1 MTTGMN
7 ENLLICY
14 YEYLCRNPSDFAG
27 QNVLLIGSS
36 FSAQDIALQSMK
48 YGAKSVTLSY
58 RTKPIGLVWPQ
69 GVEEKSIVS
78 GFAGKI
84 VTFQDGSSKEVDAVI
99 MCTGYLHSYPFLRY
113 QSLLCH

>member
-1 MTTGMN
+1 MTIGMN
-7 ENLLICY
+7 EDLLICY
-14 YEYLCRNPSDFAG
+14 DEYLCRNPSEFAG

-84 VTFQDGSSKEVDAVI
+84 VTFQDGSSKEVDALI

-113 QSLLCH
+113 QS